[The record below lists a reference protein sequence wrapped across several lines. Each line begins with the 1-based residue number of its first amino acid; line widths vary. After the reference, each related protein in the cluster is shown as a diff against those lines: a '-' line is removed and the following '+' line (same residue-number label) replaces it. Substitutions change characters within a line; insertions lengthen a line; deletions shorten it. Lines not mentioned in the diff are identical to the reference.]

1 MEIAPPTMQDPDPVN
16 MFNGSNGFQ
25 DFGSGTSATLHGVD
39 AVVPKNDVGQ
49 LDLGL
54 KELLPNTT
62 SPVSGPRGAPEGTSS
77 TESYL
82 AELVELNKNAQ
93 RALNT
98 LVTIGAMTEKNTKNT
113 KNNLANMGGRLV

>member
-1 MEIAPPTMQDPDPVN
+1 MQDPDPVN

-25 DFGSGTSATLHGVD
+25 DFGSGTPATLHGVE

-49 LDLGL
+49 LALVL
-54 KELLPNTT
+54 KELMPNTT

-98 LVTIGAMTEKNTKNT
+98 LVTVSAMTEKNTKNM
-113 KNNLANMGGRLV
+113 NNSVANMGGSLV